1 MITINQEYYPW
12 NVTIDEM
19 WRFIVIGLTTGAGAI
34 LIYYHGLKRT
44 EAKVAT
50 FAELTFPI
58 VSVLIAITALN
69 PYGEPDKL
77 SMAKAFGIAILLLS
91 IIAISLENN
100 AKETDNQLLR
110 EGD

>member
-1 MITINQEYYPW
+1 MPVSYTHLDVYKRQ
-12 NVTIDEM
+12 
-19 WRFIVIGLTTGAGAI
+19 I

-58 VSVLIAITALN
+58 VSVLIAITSLN
-69 PYGEPDKL
+69 PYGEPDEL
-77 SMAKAFGIAILLLS
+77 SMANAIGIAILLLS

-100 AKETDNQLLR
+100 AKQNDKNLLR
-110 EGD
+110 KSD